1 MLNWCDA
8 SYVTFS
14 RVGVGWHR
22 RYNDAVWAEW
32 CIRICNTAARTRRGT
47 RQRRSHVW
55 EVTGET
61 RMVWLVQHDT
71 LTCVSSKSPWKHRGW
86 GRGTPSVC
94 PVQHHILCSSIVIIA
109 SKVSG
114 YEDGLDW
121 GSKTRCHICANTL
134 WQLKSSPWKP
144 TCRGQALT
152 GSGFSGSG
160 RVG

>member
-1 MLNWCDA
+1 MLIWCDA

-61 RMVWLVQHDT
+61 RMVWLLVQHDT
-71 LTCVSSKSPWKHRGW
+71 LTCVSSNPLWKHRGW
-86 GRGTPSVC
+86 GRGTGRNSVSLSG
-94 PVQHHILCSSIVIIA
+94 PTWYSLFLFQHWLLTLQVQSIGHEDDILRFEMSHLRPGCGCWRLHCFFPRI
-109 SKVSG
+109 
-114 YEDGLDW
+114 
-121 GSKTRCHICANTL
+121 
-134 WQLKSSPWKP
+134 
-144 TCRGQALT
+144 
-152 GSGFSGSG
+152 
-160 RVG
+160 